1 MKLSWMTGSSI
12 NRAINKNC
20 SLVFMSNKYQPRRP
34 GVLFLIGMITC
45 GVLKNN
51 LASNSLLKGF
61 IFFLCR
67 FNLLQYIGICN
78 FFRNGVL
85 SAYLGYT
92 RYMMTTF
99 PFFFFWDED

>member
-1 MKLSWMTGSSI
+1 MTGSSI

-45 GVLKNN
+45 GVLENN

-61 IFFLCR
+61 IFFYAVSIYYNILVFAISSEMGC
-67 FNLLQYIGICN
+67 L
-78 FFRNGVL
+78 VL
-85 SAYLGYT
+85 T
-92 RYMMTTF
+92 
-99 PFFFFWDED
+99 